1 MSPLSMGLCHCVH
14 GVIQEYLVAV
24 RGFCSKLTSAR
35 LQQLM
40 PGQVQ
45 RLQEFLACQET
56 KHEQS
61 ASELDTFGD
70 MVVGAVT
77 AACHAALEH
86 LEAQLSQACSSC
98 KLGQRSVQFV
108 LHSL

>member
-1 MSPLSMGLCHCVH
+1 
-14 GVIQEYLVAV
+14 V

-35 LQQLM
+35 LQQLL
-40 PGQVQ
+40 PGQVL
-45 RLQEFLACQET
+45 RLPEFLACQET

-61 ASELDTFGD
+61 VVGLSAFSD

-86 LEAQLSQACSSC
+86 LETQLAQACSRAQGC
-98 KLGQRSVQFV
+98 IRSVEAELV
-108 LHSL
+108 P